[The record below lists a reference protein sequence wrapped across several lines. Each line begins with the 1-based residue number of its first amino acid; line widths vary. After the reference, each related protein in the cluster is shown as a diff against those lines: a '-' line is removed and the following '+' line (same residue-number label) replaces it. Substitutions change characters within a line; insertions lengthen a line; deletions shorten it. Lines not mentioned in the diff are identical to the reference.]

1 LEQTRRPASIFR
13 RDEGNFAEDSQ
24 GAQRDIFQVADGSGD
39 HIQDAG
45 HARGANSTRMYSAEP
60 LPHFVDEYLAWL
72 HETHPTD
79 ATFDGVHLH
88 DDLLEDL
95 SRAAI
100 DAQVRDLGG
109 FARRLA
115 AIDPACLTDTE
126 RLERPALDASIRAR
140 LFELE
145 TVRTWE
151 RNPQHYGD
159 LISTSLAGQV
169 LFDYAPLPERA
180 RRVLSKLHQVPRLIQ
195 AARDNIKDPPGIFIK
210 VGLESLRGTL
220 RFIEADLPRAFG
232 GLHDMRVLGDLA
244 DASTEAAQAIGSY
257 VAYLENELAPR
268 ARGSFRLG
276 RDVFQ
281 QKLRLDEGITLD
293 ADRLLAIANREL
305 QATQDEFRRVASRL
319 DPKQKDPFAAWARA
333 KAEHPAAG
341 ELVATAQAQLD
352 ELKTFIQR
360 QDIVS
365 LPAAAGVQVAPT
377 PRFYRWTFASMWTP
391 GPFETRPLRA
401 YYYITDAD
409 PSWPADRQEEHLRDF
424 NYGALWS
431 ISIHEVYPGHFT
443 HYQHLRQV
451 SATLRKSILF
461 SSTAMVEG
469 WAHYCEHMMVE
480 AGFRRQDPNIK
491 LGQLAEA
498 LIRLCRLIVGIRLH
512 CEDLSVEQGVRFFRD
527 EAYLEE
533 ASARREAER
542 GTFDPAYVLYSL
554 GKLMVLKLRDDYKAH
569 KGAKYSARAFHDAL
583 LGNGTVPLW
592 LHRNLMLGENN
603 GSMLE

>member
-1 LEQTRRPASIFR
+1 MKQSRRPAGVLS
-13 RDEGNFAEDSQ
+13 RDEGDLAENSE
-24 GAQRDIFQVADGSGD
+24 GAQRDIFEVADRSGD

-45 HARGANSTRMYSAEP
+45 HARGADSTRMYSAEP

-72 HETHPTD
+72 HETHPTN

-115 AIDPACLTDTE
+115 AIDPSRLTDIE

-151 RNPQHYGD
+151 RNPQSYGD
-159 LISTSLAGQV
+159 LVSTSLAGQV

-180 RRVLSKLHQVPRLIQ
+180 RRVLSKLHQVPRLMQ

-220 RFIEADLPRAFG
+220 RFIESDLPRAFG

-257 VAYLENELAPR
+257 IAYLENDLAPR
-268 ARGSFRLG
+268 ARGTFRLG
-276 RDVFQ
+276 RDVFE

-293 ADRLLAIANREL
+293 ADRLLAIATREL
-305 QATQDEFRRVASRL
+305 HATQEEFRKVASRL

-333 KAEHPAAG
+333 KTDHPPLG
-341 ELVATAQAQLD
+341 QVVATAQAQLD

-365 LPAAAGVQVAPT
+365 LPGSAEVQVAPT

-424 NYGALWS
+424 NCRRAVGDLHPRGLPGALPPLPAPA
-431 ISIHEVYPGHFT
+431 PG
-443 HYQHLRQV
+443 V
-451 SATLRKSILF
+451 GDAEK
-461 SSTAMVEG
+461 V
-469 WAHYCEHMMVE
+469 
-480 AGFRRQDPNIK
+480 DPLLVHRDGRG
-491 LGQLAEA
+491 LG
-498 LIRLCRLIVGIRLH
+498 
-512 CEDLSVEQGVRFFRD
+512 
-527 EAYLEE
+527 
-533 ASARREAER
+533 
-542 GTFDPAYVLYSL
+542 
-554 GKLMVLKLRDDYKAH
+554 
-569 KGAKYSARAFHDAL
+569 AL
-583 LGNGTVPLW
+583 LGTDDDGGRVPQAGPGGPPRPARRSADPSVPPDRRHPAALRRSVGRTRGPA
-592 LHRNLMLGENN
+592 LPRRGLSRGGLGAPR
-603 GSMLE
+603 SRARHL

>member
-1 LEQTRRPASIFR
+1 
-13 RDEGNFAEDSQ
+13 
-24 GAQRDIFQVADGSGD
+24 
-39 HIQDAG
+39 
-45 HARGANSTRMYSAEP
+45 MYSAEP

-72 HETHPTD
+72 HETHPTN

-100 DAQVRDLGG
+100 DAQARDLGG
-109 FARRLA
+109 FARRLG
-115 AIDPACLTDTE
+115 AIDPARLTEIE

-145 TVRTWE
+145 AVRTWE
-151 RNPQHYGD
+151 RNPQAYGD

-180 RRVLSKLHQVPRLIQ
+180 RRVLSKLRQVPRLIQ
-195 AARDNIKDPPGIFIK
+195 AARDNIKDPPGIFVK

-220 RFIEADLPRAFG
+220 RFVEEDLPRALSSLND
-232 GLHDMRVLGDLA
+232 LHVLGDLA
-244 DASTEAAQAIGSY
+244 DASVEAARAIGAY
-257 VAYLENELAPR
+257 VNYLESDLAPR
-268 ARGSFRLG
+268 ARGPFRLG
-276 RDVFQ
+276 RERLQ
-281 QKLRLDEGITLD
+281 QKLQLDEGITLD
-293 ADRLLAIANREL
+293 TDKLLAIAEREL
-305 QATQDEFRRVASRL
+305 HATQEEFRRVASKIDAKDPMGAWSRIKETH
-319 DPKQKDPFAAWARA
+319 PKQ
-333 KAEHPAAG
+333 G
-341 ELVATAQAQLD
+341 EVVATAQAQLQ
-352 ELKTFIQR
+352 ELRTFLER
-360 QDIVS
+360 EGLVTV
-365 LPAAAGVQVAPT
+365 PASAQVQVAAT

-391 GPFETRPLRA
+391 GPFEVRPLKA

-424 NYGALWS
+424 NEGALWS
-431 ISIHEVYPGHFT
+431 ISIHEVYPGHFL

-451 SATLRKSILF
+451 TGTLRKSSLF

-469 WAHYCEHMMVE
+469 WAHYSEQMMME
-480 AGFRRQDPNIK
+480 AGFRKKDHAIR

-498 LIRLCRLIVGIRLH
+498 LIRLCRVVVGIRIH
-512 CEDLSVEQGVRFFRD
+512 AEDLSVEQGVRFFRD

-533 ASARREAER
+533 AAARREAER
-542 GTFDPAYVLYSL
+542 GTFDPSYVLYSL
-554 GKLMVLKLRDDYKAH
+554 GKLMVLKLREDYKART
-569 KGAKYSARAFHDAL
+569 GDRFSLRGFHDTL

-603 GSMLE
+603 GAMLE

>member
-1 LEQTRRPASIFR
+1 
-13 RDEGNFAEDSQ
+13 
-24 GAQRDIFQVADGSGD
+24 
-39 HIQDAG
+39 
-45 HARGANSTRMYSAEP
+45 MYSAEP

-72 HETHPTD
+72 HENHPTN

-109 FARRLA
+109 FARRLG
-115 AIDPACLTDTE
+115 AIDPSRLTETE
-126 RLERPALDASIRAR
+126 RLERPALEASIRAR

-151 RNPQHYGD
+151 RNPQCYGD
-159 LISTSLAGQV
+159 LVSTSLAGQV

-180 RRVLSKLHQVPRLIQ
+180 RRVLSKLHQVPRLMQ

-220 RFIEADLPRAFG
+220 RFIETDLPRAFG
-232 GLHDMRVLGDLA
+232 GLHDLRVLGDLA
-244 DASTEAAQAIGSY
+244 DASTEAAQAIASC
-257 VAYLENELAPR
+257 VEYLENDLAPR

-281 QKLRLDEGITLD
+281 QKLRLDEGIALD

-305 QATQDEFRRVASRL
+305 QATQEEFRRVASKL
-319 DPKQKDPFAAWARA
+319 DPKQKDPAAAWARA
-333 KAEHPAAG
+333 KANHPAAG
-341 ELVATAQAQLD
+341 QVVATAQEQLQ

-365 LPAAAGVQVAPT
+365 LPGSAEVLVAPT

-401 YYYITDAD
+401 YYYITDAES
-409 PSWPADRQEEHLRDF
+409 SWPAERQEEHLRDF
-424 NYGALWS
+424 NFGALWA
-431 ISIHEVYPGHFT
+431 ISIHEVYPGHFL

-469 WAHYCEHMMVE
+469 WAHYCEQMMVE
-480 AGFRRQDPNIK
+480 AGFRKQDPSIR

-498 LIRLCRLIVGIRLH
+498 LIRLCRLIGTRPTSKRRQLVGRRSAAPSIPPMSSIRW
-512 CEDLSVEQGVRFFRD
+512 
-527 EAYLEE
+527 
-533 ASARREAER
+533 AS
-542 GTFDPAYVLYSL
+542 
-554 GKLMVLKLRDDYKAH
+554 
-569 KGAKYSARAFHDAL
+569 
-583 LGNGTVPLW
+583 
-592 LHRNLMLGENN
+592 
-603 GSMLE
+603 

>member
-1 LEQTRRPASIFR
+1 
-13 RDEGNFAEDSQ
+13 
-24 GAQRDIFQVADGSGD
+24 
-39 HIQDAG
+39 
-45 HARGANSTRMYSAEP
+45 MYSAEP

-72 HETHPTD
+72 HEAHPTN

-95 SRAAI
+95 GRPAI

-115 AIDPACLTDTE
+115 AIDPARLTDVE
-126 RLERPALDASIRAR
+126 RLERPALDANIRAR

-145 TVRTWE
+145 AVRSWE
-151 RNPQHYGD
+151 RNPQCYGD
-159 LISTSLAGQV
+159 LLSTSLAGQI

-180 RRVLSKLHQVPRLIQ
+180 RRVLSKLRQVPRLMQ

-210 VGLESLRGTL
+210 VGLESLRGAL
-220 RFIEADLPRAFG
+220 RFIEDDLPRALG
-232 GLHDMRVLGDLA
+232 ALDDLHVLGDLA
-244 DASTEAAQAIGSY
+244 DASTEASHAIGAY
-257 VAYLENELAPR
+257 VAHLENDVAPR
-268 ARGSFRLG
+268 ARGPFRLG
-276 RDVFQ
+276 RERLQ
-281 QKLRLDEGITLD
+281 QKLQLEEGISLD
-293 ADRLLAIANREL
+293 ADRLLAIAEREL
-305 QATQDEFRRVASRL
+305 HATQEEFRRVASRV
-319 DPKQKDPFAAWARA
+319 DPKDPFGAWARA
-333 KAEHPAAG
+333 KSEHPAAG
-341 ELVATAQAQLD
+341 QVVATAQEQLD

-360 QDIVS
+360 QDLVT
-365 LPAAAGVQVAPT
+365 LPDKADVRVAPT

-409 PSWPADRQEEHLRDF
+409 PAWPTDRQEEHLRDF

-431 ISIHEVYPGHFT
+431 ISIHEVFPGHFL

-451 SATLRKSILF
+451 PAPLRKSILF

-469 WAHYCEHMMVE
+469 WAHYAEQMMME
-480 AGFRRQDPNIK
+480 AGFRRQDPSIR
-491 LGQLAEA
+491 LGQLAES
-498 LIRLCRLIVGIRLH
+498 LIRLCRAIVGIRLH
-512 CEDLSVEQGVRFFRD
+512 AEDLSVEQGVRFFRD

-533 ASARREAER
+533 GSARREAER
-542 GTFDPAYVLYSL
+542 GTFDPSYVLYSL
-554 GKLMVLKLRDDYKAH
+554 GKLMVLKLRDDCKARQ
-569 KGAKYSARAFHDAL
+569 GDRFSLRAFHDSL

-603 GSMLE
+603 GAMLE